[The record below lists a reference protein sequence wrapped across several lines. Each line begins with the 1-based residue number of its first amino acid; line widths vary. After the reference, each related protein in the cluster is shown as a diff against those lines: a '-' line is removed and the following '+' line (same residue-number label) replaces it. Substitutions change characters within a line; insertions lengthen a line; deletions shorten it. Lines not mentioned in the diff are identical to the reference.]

1 MTHNI
6 STATG
11 ICGLIGD
18 PVEHSISPAIHNAA
32 FKKSGLDYIYLP
44 FRVTSENLTGAV
56 TALRIL
62 DLRGLNVTIPHKV
75 AVMPLLDEID
85 AVAKNIGAVNTIVN
99 DSGHLTGYNTDAAGF
114 LKSLVA
120 KDIDPSGKKAVI
132 LGAGGVARAISF
144 ALAGQ
149 KTEIKILSRSG
160 SLEPA
165 EKLAA
170 NLSQHFKSKISA
182 AELSKLNLKQALKQ
196 ADILINAT
204 SVGMSPDTY
213 NTLVPRELLKPGM
226 VVYDV
231 VYNPQ
236 KTRLLEDAKNAGAF
250 VIGGLDML
258 IWQGAL
264 AFELWT
270 GIKAPLDTMTDRAVQ
285 LLNKSA

>member
-1 MTHNI
+1 MTHHI
-6 STATG
+6 SANTG

-44 FRVTSENLTGAV
+44 FRVTSENLPGAI
-56 TALRIL
+56 TALRSL

-99 DSGHLTGYNTDAAGF
+99 NNGHLTGYNTDAAGF
-114 LKSLVA
+114 LKSLV
-120 KDIDPSGKKAVI
+120 KRDIDPSGKKVVI

-144 ALAGQ
+144 ALTEQ
-149 KTEIKILSRSG
+149 KAEIEILNRSG
-160 SLEPA
+160 SPEPA

-170 NLSQHFKSKISA
+170 NLSKHSKSKIHA
-182 AELSKLNLKQALKQ
+182 AELSEPNLKQALKQ

-204 SVGMSPDTY
+204 SVGMSP
-213 NTLVPRELLKPGM
+213 NTDNSLVPPELLKPDM

-236 KTRLLEDAKNAGAF
+236 KTRLLADAEKAGAV

-270 GIKAPLDTMTDRAVQ
+270 GVEAPLDTMTDMAVK

>member
-1 MTHNI
+1 MTHHI
-6 STATG
+6 SANTG

-44 FRVTSENLTGAV
+44 FRVTSENLPGAI
-56 TALRIL
+56 TALRSL

-99 DSGHLTGYNTDAAGF
+99 NNGHLTGYNTDAAGF
-114 LKSLVA
+114 LKSLV
-120 KDIDPSGKKAVI
+120 KRDIDPSGKKVVI

-144 ALAGQ
+144 ALTEQ
-149 KTEIKILSRSG
+149 KAEIEILNRSG
-160 SLEPA
+160 SPDPA

-170 NLSQHFKSKISA
+170 NLSKHSKSKIHA
-182 AELSKLNLKQALKQ
+182 AELSEPNLKQALKQ

-204 SVGMSPDTY
+204 SVGMSP
-213 NTLVPRELLKPGM
+213 NTDNSLVPPELLKPDM

-236 KTRLLEDAKNAGAF
+236 KTRLLADAEKAGAV

-270 GIKAPLDTMTDRAVQ
+270 GVEAPLDTMTDMAVK

>member
-1 MTHNI
+1 MTYNI
-6 STATG
+6 STATI

-44 FRVTSENLTGAV
+44 FRVTSENLPGAI
-56 TALRIL
+56 TAIRSL

-85 AVAKNIGAVNTIVN
+85 TAAKNIGAVNTIVN
-99 DSGHLTGYNTDAAGF
+99 NNGHLTGYNTDAAGF
-114 LKSLVA
+114 LKSLAA
-120 KDIDPSGKKAVI
+120 KEIDPSGKNVVI

-144 ALAGQ
+144 ALAEQ
-149 KTEIKILSRSG
+149 KAEIEILNRSG

-165 EKLAA
+165 KKLAA
-170 NLSQHFKSKISA
+170 NLSKHSKIKICA
-182 AELSKLNLKQALKQ
+182 AELNEPNLKQALKQ

-204 SVGMSPDTY
+204 SVGMSPDTD
-213 NTLVPRELLKPGM
+213 NTLVPPELLKPGM

-236 KTRLLEDAKNAGAF
+236 KTRLLEDAENAGAV

-270 GIKAPLDTMTDRAVQ
+270 GVKAPLDTMTDRAVQ

>member
-182 AELSKLNLKQALKQ
+182 
-196 ADILINAT
+196 
-204 SVGMSPDTY
+204 
-213 NTLVPRELLKPGM
+213 
-226 VVYDV
+226 
-231 VYNPQ
+231 
-236 KTRLLEDAKNAGAF
+236 
-250 VIGGLDML
+250 
-258 IWQGAL
+258 
-264 AFELWT
+264 
-270 GIKAPLDTMTDRAVQ
+270 
-285 LLNKSA
+285 

>member
-1 MTHNI
+1 MTHHI
-6 STATG
+6 SANTG

-44 FRVTSENLTGAV
+44 FRVTSENLPGAI
-56 TALRIL
+56 TALRSL

-99 DSGHLTGYNTDAAGF
+99 NNGHLTGYNTDAAGF
-114 LKSLVA
+114 LKSLV
-120 KDIDPSGKKAVI
+120 KRDIDPSGKKVVI

-144 ALAGQ
+144 ALAEQ
-149 KTEIKILSRSG
+149 KAEIEILNRSG
-160 SLEPA
+160 SPDPA

-170 NLSQHFKSKISA
+170 NLSKHSKSKIRA
-182 AELSKLNLKQALKQ
+182 AELSEPNLKRALKQ

-204 SVGMSPDTY
+204 SVGMSPDTD
-213 NTLVPRELLKPGM
+213 NTLVPPELLKPDM

-236 KTRLLEDAKNAGAF
+236 KTRLLADAEKAGAV

-270 GIKAPLDTMTDRAVQ
+270 GVEAPLDTMTDMAVK

>member
-1 MTHNI
+1 MTHHI
-6 STATG
+6 SANTE

-32 FKKSGLDYIYLP
+32 FKKTGLDYIYLP
-44 FRVTSENLTGAV
+44 FRVTSENLTGAI
-56 TALRIL
+56 TALKSL

-99 DSGHLTGYNTDAAGF
+99 NNGHLTGYNTDAAGF
-114 LKSLVA
+114 LKSLV
-120 KDIDPSGKKAVI
+120 KRDIDPSGKKVVI

-144 ALAGQ
+144 ALTEQ
-149 KTEIKILSRSG
+149 KAEIEILNRSG
-160 SLEPA
+160 SPDPA

-170 NLSQHFKSKISA
+170 NLSKHSKSKIHA
-182 AELSKLNLKQALKQ
+182 AELSEPNLKQALKQ

-204 SVGMSPDTY
+204 SVGMSP
-213 NTLVPRELLKPGM
+213 NTDNSLVPPELLKPDM

-236 KTRLLEDAKNAGAF
+236 KTRLLADAEKAGAV

-270 GIKAPLDTMTDRAVQ
+270 GVEAPLDTMTDMAVK

>member
-236 KTRLLEDAKNAGAF
+236 KTRLLEDAKNAGAV

-270 GIKAPLDTMTDRAVQ
+270 GIKAPLDTMTNKAVQ

>member
-1 MTHNI
+1 MTHHI
-6 STATG
+6 SANTG

-44 FRVTSENLTGAV
+44 FRVTSENLTGAI
-56 TALRIL
+56 TALKSL

-99 DSGHLTGYNTDAAGF
+99 NNGHLTGYNTDAAGF
-114 LKSLVA
+114 LKSLV
-120 KDIDPSGKKAVI
+120 KRDIDPSGKKVVI

-144 ALAGQ
+144 ALTEQ
-149 KTEIKILSRSG
+149 KAEIEILNRSG
-160 SLEPA
+160 SPDPA

-170 NLSQHFKSKISA
+170 NLSKHSKSKIHA
-182 AELSKLNLKQALKQ
+182 AELSEPNLKQALKQ

-204 SVGMSPDTY
+204 SVGMSP
-213 NTLVPRELLKPGM
+213 NTDNSLVPPELLKPDM

-236 KTRLLEDAKNAGAF
+236 KTRLLADAEKAGAV

-270 GIKAPLDTMTDRAVQ
+270 GVEAPLDTMTDMAVK